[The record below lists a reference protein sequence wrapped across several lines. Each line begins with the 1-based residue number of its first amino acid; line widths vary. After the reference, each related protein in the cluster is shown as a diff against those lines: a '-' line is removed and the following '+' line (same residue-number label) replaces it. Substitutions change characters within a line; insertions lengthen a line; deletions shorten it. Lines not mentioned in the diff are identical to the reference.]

1 MIEAPPPAAAARA
14 AAAATSSNN
23 NSNDLHFPPPV
34 FEGSEK
40 RLEIDFYAPDPASA
54 PARGL
59 RAIPRA
65 ELDALLADVSFS
77 PFFSLSTPP
86 LLFSPFCSLFL
97 SSPTP
102 LSLSPPLFPPPLS
115 YTQASCCVV
124 SVTSNDRTD
133 SYVLS
138 ESSLFVSNSRVVLKT
153 CGTTRLLEAIPRTLE
168 AARAHSGL
176 LPCRVKYSRASFL
189 FPDAQPAPHHDFA
202 AETAQLRQHF
212 GHLTANGSGVSGGKG
227 GGSGGGGSSGGGG
240 GGGGAYVLGDAL
252 SGLQWH
258 VFVADAS
265 AAAAAAEAAAALLA
279 SESAAAAAAASPSP
293 SAAAAAALLLSG
305 APSKL
310 LAAAAG
316 GAANATAAAL
326 AGRARRGAGGNGPL
340 LLRGASVAAA
350 AAAAEAAAAAAPP
363 GSSSSS
369 LPPLPRLPSLPSSS
383 PTYTLEVCMMGLD
396 PARAALFSRGSGANK
411 GEGEGG
417 GGGDAGE
424 FAGASTV
431 TAASGLRALLPSAL
445 VDDFVFDPCG
455 YSMNALDGAAFA
467 TVHVTPEEACSYAS
481 LELCGYCPEALC
493 PSAVVARAAA
503 IFGPRRM
510 AVAMSVD
517 ADVAFCPWL
526 LSSLSFPQG
535 YGFDGAAA
543 QDFGGRGRTAFYC
556 LVKHE
561 EGEEEEE
568 DSEEDVE
575 EEIGAAAAPV
585 AAASSCPP
593 SEKGNSDDEDDDL
606 SHLTTAA
613 FVASPP
619 PGSTACGVA
628 VKAAAAAA
636 AAASASGEV
645 SASAASAATS
655 APAPALASAS
665 SSPLSPLSRPA
676 TGESDEDGG
685 AGGEGEAAAAPA
697 AAAAAAA
704 SAAAAAGSPPSPRGP
719 LRLSPSLFSTT
730 SSLAAALTAA
740 EGGGRG
746 PASGS
751 SGSGS
756 DEEEA
761 AAAARRGV
769 EAAAALLAAAA
780 FDHADGGGGSGSS
793 SSDEG
798 RVPGKAPRLQQQ
810 RPPSPPRPARTPSPV
825 AQAPPPPRAPTPRA
839 AAVSGAATAAAAA
852 PEASM
857 KKKKRALP
865 SVPFSSSSSRPS
877 HHPPRPFLPRCASA
891 AALATLLEP
900 RAPSAAGGASAALVP
915 AVAAAA
921 GANAS
926 SPSKTDSGAI
936 PAAPRRPPAPAPLS
950 AVLAASRA
958 ARLPRGDERS
968 LHAALSS
975 AIEAH
980 ALEDNVYAVD
990 LGAVARA
997 HAAWTAAMPR
1007 VEPFY
1012 AVKCNPDPAIVATL
1026 AALGAGFDCASAA
1039 EVELVLSLG
1048 VRPHRVVF
1056 ANACKRPADV
1066 RAAAASGVDL
1076 TTFDTSGELRKLAAL
1091 HPNTRALLRLR
1102 ADDPAARCQLGNK
1115 YGAEPGEAAR
1125 SLLREALRLGVRVVG
1140 VSFHVGSGASDPAAF
1155 AAAIGLARE
1164 AFDDGLALGFEMD
1177 LLDVGGGFAA
1187 PTAIV
1192 VVGGGGGGEGGE
1204 EAAAVSSSGAT
1215 ENSNL
1220 LHHLHHRHH
1229 FSTTNVSTTDAS
1241 SDSSPPSPLETSLDP
1256 ATGHTRVPA
1265 LGLDLGPAPA
1275 AVNAALERHF
1285 PTGCGVRVIAE
1296 PGRYY
1301 AEGAA
1306 TLACAVYGSRDG
1318 HSLCECGCD
1327 QARETRDYWI
1337 TDGLYGSMN
1346 CVLYDHATLS
1356 CKKLEFGSCSSSSGR
1371 KVLGFAARPPAFDG
1385 DSSDD
1390 DEEEEEEEEGD
1401 DVEAESIEGGGSG
1414 ASTPGAATA
1423 GGGGGASSSS
1433 ASAPVP
1439 PSTPPPSAGSC
1450 AQQQQ
1455 RDEPPSCPSSS
1466 SSSPPPSSS
1475 CCAEKR
1481 APLPKGWLLS
1491 TVFGPTCDGLDTVLR
1506 DEPLPRLRAGRDWVA
1521 FPRMGAYTLAGASAF
1536 NGFDATAPAVVYVW
1550 SERG

>member
-1 MIEAPPPAAAARA
+1 M
-14 AAAATSSNN
+14 
-23 NSNDLHFPPPV
+23 
-34 FEGSEK
+34 
-40 RLEIDFYAPDPASA
+40 
-54 PARGL
+54 
-59 RAIPRA
+59 
-65 ELDALLADVSFS
+65 
-77 PFFSLSTPP
+77 
-86 LLFSPFCSLFL
+86 
-97 SSPTP
+97 
-102 LSLSPPLFPPPLS
+102 
-115 YTQASCCVV
+115 
-124 SVTSNDRTD
+124 
-133 SYVLS
+133 
-138 ESSLFVSNSRVVLKT
+138 LKT
-153 CGTTRLLEAIPRTLE
+153 CGTTRLLEAIPRTLQ
-168 AARAHSGL
+168 AALSRSGL

-189 FPDAQPAPHHDFA
+189 FPDAQPAPHHDFG
-202 AETAQLRQHF
+202 AETATLRRHF
-212 GHLTANGSGVSGGKG
+212 GHLAASSGGVGDKESGKG
-227 GGSGGGGSSGGGG
+227 GTGG

-279 SESAAAAAAASPSP
+279 AEESADASAAAVVSSSSSSSAADA
-293 SAAAAAALLLSG
+293 AAAAAALLLSG
-305 APSKL
+305 APSRL
-310 LAAAAG
+310 VAAAAG

-326 AGRARRGAGGNGPL
+326 AGRASRRGAGGSGPP
-340 LLRGASVAAA
+340 LLRGVENAAA
-350 AAAAEAAAAAAPP
+350 GAA
-363 GSSSSS
+363 S
-369 LPPLPRLPSLPSSS
+369 SSS

-396 PARAALFSRGSGANK
+396 PARAALFSRGSGAGD
-411 GEGEGG
+411 GEKESGG
-417 GGGDAGE
+417 NDN
-424 FAGASTV
+424 FVGAAAV

-455 YSMNALDGAAFA
+455 YSMNALDGSAFA

-526 LSSLSFPQG
+526 LSSLSFPAG

-556 LVKHE
+556 LVKQE
-561 EGEEEEE
+561 EDTEGESEESEGEEE
-568 DSEEDVE
+568 VGL
-575 EEIGAAAAPV
+575 GAAAD
-585 AAASSCPP
+585 AASASAASTPA
-593 SEKGNSDDEDDDL
+593 
-606 SHLTTAA
+606 HAVATAA

-636 AAASASGEV
+636 AAAANGASGGDESDAAAAAAAAAV
-645 SASAASAATS
+645 AAPPSAA
-655 APAPALASAS
+655 
-665 SSPLSPLSRPA
+665 SSPLSPLSRPP
-676 TGESDEDGG
+676 TGDSDDNDGG
-685 AGGEGEAAAAPA
+685 EELLAAPPA
-697 AAAAAAA
+697 EAA
-704 SAAAAAGSPPSPRGP
+704 SAAAGSPRGP

-730 SSLAAALTAA
+730 SSMAAALAAA
-740 EGGGRG
+740 EGGGSES
-746 PASGS
+746 A
-751 SGSGS
+751 GSGD
-756 DEEEA
+756 DEREA
-761 AAAARRGV
+761 ATRSSV

-780 FDHADGGGGSGSS
+780 IDDRRAGSS
-793 SSDEG
+793 DDEELL
-798 RVPGKAPRLQQQ
+798 LQKDSASLQL
-810 RPPSPPRPARTPSPV
+810 PSPPRPARTPSPV
-825 AQAPPPPRAPTPRA
+825 AQVPPPPRAPTPA
-839 AAVSGAATAAAAA
+839 NASAAAAS
-852 PEASM
+852 ASAAASESANS
-857 KKKKRALP
+857 KKKKAKKTLP
-865 SVPFSSSSSRPS
+865 SVPFASSSSRPS

-915 AVAAAA
+915 AVVVERR
-921 GANAS
+921 GASNGAL
-926 SPSKTDSGAI
+926 DGSGGTSLA
-936 PAAPRRPPAPAPLS
+936 AAPRRPPAPAPLP

-958 ARLPRGDERS
+958 ARLPCGDEAS
-968 LHAALSS
+968 LHACLAS

-997 HAAWTAAMPR
+997 HAAWQAAMPR

-1091 HPNTRALLRLR
+1091 HPGTGALLRLR
-1102 ADDPAARCQLGNK
+1102 ADDQGARCQLGNK

-1125 SLLREALRLGVRVVG
+1125 VLLREARRLGVRVVG

-1177 LLDVGGGFAA
+1177 LLDIGGGFAA
-1187 PTAIV
+1187 PTAI
-1192 VVGGGGGGEGGE
+1192 GSGGGGEGE
-1204 EAAAVSSSGAT
+1204 EEGADVDDGASSGSDDAGDG
-1215 ENSNL
+1215 NSN
-1220 LHHLHHRHH
+1220 HRRPRRHKRRSRHH
-1229 FSTTNVSTTDAS
+1229 FATASTTDAT
-1241 SDSSPPSPLETSLDP
+1241 SDSAPPSLMEVSFDA
-1256 ATGHTRVPA
+1256 ATGHTCVPA

-1275 AVNAALERHF
+1275 AVNAALEQHF
-1285 PTGCGVRVIAE
+1285 PAGCGVRVIAE

-1318 HSLCECGCD
+1318 KSPCACGCGVE
-1327 QARETRDYWI
+1327 QKTRDYWI

-1356 CKKLEFGSCSSSSGR
+1356 CKKLEFASTSASSSASSGR

-1385 DSSDD
+1385 DSSD
-1390 DEEEEEEEEGD
+1390 EEEG
-1401 DVEAESIEGGGSG
+1401 EGGGIGAESVSNSG
-1414 ASTPGAATA
+1414 ASTPP
-1423 GGGGGASSSS
+1423 GGASSPSS

-1439 PSTPPPSAGSC
+1439 PATPPPSAPGSS
-1450 AQQQQ
+1450 A
-1455 RDEPPSCPSSS
+1455 PSSPACS
-1466 SSSPPPSSS
+1466 
-1475 CCAEKR
+1475 AKN
-1481 APLPKGWLLS
+1481 LPEGLLLS

-1506 DEPLPRLRAGRDWVA
+1506 DEPLPRLRAGRDWLA